1 MKLKFKFT
9 QRVRPLLATLLL
21 AASMAQADVVILN
34 SGEKYEGKV
43 VSETDTAVVF
53 EYNLTPKIKDKKE
66 FLKSDIKEM
75 TRLTPA
81 QMAFAEE
88 KLAELLPT
96 PDLMSGGDYERI
108 IQDKLRTFVAKHP
121 GTPEA
126 EKVEK
131 MIAELS
137 EEKAKVV
144 NGQVKMEGQWLDAAT
159 AKREA
164 YNIEAYR
171 TRTAMKAALAG
182 TNENRFREALR
193 LFDKLRTQFASSTQY
208 VEAIPEA
215 LEIMA
220 DYQKQLASMA
230 AEQPVIQKQREEGLK
245 ALSGADLQLTRSS
258 IDQEARAF
266 KSTFDA
272 QAKQKVKWR
281 DVYKYDLKSIQAA
294 MDTVNKEMAALK
306 ATDLATLKTENETL
320 GTAIRYIAE
329 ENPEEANAALEKLR
343 GARSTLTNKN
353 ELTRLEKELRTLR
366 DRIKA
371 RQKGSGAMPVAAAA
385 APEGDETPAGSNPI
399 EEAMRQREKEKQEKA
414 AGKNGSKDKK
424 SASDKDA
431 DKDGEKKTAKA
442 KPASSDKPSTS
453 TSEPTPEPG
462 FLASIND
469 YIPYIGGGLLLI
481 LILAM
486 VFGKKKKAAD

>member
-9 QRVRPLLATLLL
+9 HRGCPLFAALLL
-21 AASMAQADVVILN
+21 AASTAQADVVTLN
-34 SGEKYEGKV
+34 NGEKYDGKV
-43 VSETDTAVVF
+43 VSETDTAIVF

-66 FLKSDIKEM
+66 IKRSDIKELIK
-75 TRLTPA
+75 LTPS

-88 KLAELLPT
+88 KLAETLPT

-126 EKVEK
+126 AEVEK

-137 EEKAKVV
+137 AEKSKVV
-144 NGQVKMEGQWLDAAT
+144 AGEVKMEGKWLDAET

-164 YNIEAYR
+164 YNIDAYR
-171 TRTAMKAALAG
+171 TRMAMKAALVG
-182 TNENRFREALR
+182 SEENRYREALT
-193 LFDKLRTQFASSTQY
+193 LFEKLRTQYGSSTQY

-215 LEIMA
+215 LDILA
-220 DYQKQLASMA
+220 AYQKQLGAMA

-245 ALSGADLQLTRSS
+245 SMSGADLALTKSS

-266 KSTFDA
+266 KSTIEA
-272 QAKQKVKWR
+272 QTKQKVKWR
-281 DVYKYDLKSIQAA
+281 DVYKYDLNSIQAA
-294 MDTVNKEMAALK
+294 LDIVTKEIASLR
-306 ATDLATLKTENETL
+306 ATDLVSLRSENETL
-320 GTAIRYIAE
+320 GTAIRYMAE
-329 ENPEEANAALEKLR
+329 GNPEQADAALDKLR
-343 GARSTLTNKN
+343 GAKATMLNKN
-353 ELTRLEKELRTLR
+353 ELARLEKELRSLR
-366 DRIKA
+366 ERVKA
-371 RQKGSGAMPVAAAA
+371 QQKASGVMPVAAAA
-385 APEGDETPAGSNPI
+385 ASEGGQAPAANPI

-414 AGKNGSKDKK
+414 AGKGDSK
-424 SASDKDA
+424 
-431 DKDGEKKTAKA
+431 EKKTTEKKGDDKKIT
-442 KPASSDKPSTS
+442 KPKSDDAEKSGSTS
-453 TSEPTPEPG
+453 TPEPEPG
-462 FLASIND
+462 LLASLND